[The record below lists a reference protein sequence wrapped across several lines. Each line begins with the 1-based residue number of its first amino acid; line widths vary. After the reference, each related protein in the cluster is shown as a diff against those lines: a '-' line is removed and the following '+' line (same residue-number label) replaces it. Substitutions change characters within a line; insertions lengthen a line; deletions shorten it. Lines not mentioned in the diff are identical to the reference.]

1 MPNSVG
7 TTRRR
12 RVRVRACAVQV
23 LVRRELG
30 LMEGIAGAMAE
41 VRMRTQSLDE
51 DAEFG
56 ESAEA
61 MAVRMDEDVGQQ

>member
-41 VRMRTQSLDE
+41 VRMRTQSLD
-51 DAEFG
+51 
-56 ESAEA
+56 
-61 MAVRMDEDVGQQ
+61 